1 MGHCGFCSLNPHLRA
16 LLYLKPSTPKLQTEP
31 GGLGWSGMGGALL
44 KASNPRWSRN
54 VRKPAAGLRL
64 AVQRGA
70 ALLTGI
76 CNCLS
81 ALGTRRVE
89 QERKG

>member
-1 MGHCGFCSLNPHLRA
+1 
-16 LLYLKPSTPKLQTEP
+16 
-31 GGLGWSGMGGALL
+31 MGGALL
-44 KASNPRWSRN
+44 KASSPRWSRD

-64 AVQRGA
+64 AVQRGV

-89 QERKG
+89 QERKD